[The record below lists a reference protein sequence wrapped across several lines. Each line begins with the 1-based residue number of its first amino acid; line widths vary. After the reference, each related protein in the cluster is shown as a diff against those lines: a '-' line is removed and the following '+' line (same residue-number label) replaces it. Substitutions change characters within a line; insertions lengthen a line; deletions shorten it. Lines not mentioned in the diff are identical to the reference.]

1 MELPSTPRNFMGIFV
16 WSWDFF
22 CLFLVRNLKFNE
34 RLLLDMRCGAWYIYM
49 KLGVA
54 QILMGIFFMYNLYTD
69 VQYLHLLVY
78 HDHVRNESRS
88 FQIKFSTRFIQ
99 FTICTY
105 MHICTWVHHNY
116 WSHCW
121 CTVFVRSYTY
131 KSYKYI

>member
-16 WSWDFF
+16 WGWDFF

-105 MHICTWVHHNY
+105 IHLHMGTSQLLKSLLMHCFCKV
-116 WSHCW
+116 
-121 CTVFVRSYTY
+121 V
-131 KSYKYI
+131 YIQII